1 MGVIIIQLSLPIA
14 LLALG
19 LIAGKLIEKKHFKA
33 LDEREATLADIAI
46 CNLRNIPEG
55 SNICDISL
63 VCGGVVIATDY
74 FKVFTAQLRNIFG
87 GEIKTYQS
95 LMTRARREALV
106 RMLEEARRAGADSV
120 WNVRF
125 ETSTI
130 QGKQKKKA
138 GGVEVLAYGTAIKS
152 A

>member
-1 MGVIIIQLSLPIA
+1 MGTLIFQLGIPIGF
-14 LLALG
+14 LLLG
-19 LIAGKLIEKKHFKA
+19 LIAGKCIEMRHFKA
-33 LDEREATLADIAI
+33 LDEREGALQDITI
-46 CNLRNIPEG
+46 CNLRNIPEDVHV
-55 SNICDISL
+55 SNTLL

-74 FKVFTAQLRNIFG
+74 FKVFAAQLRNLFG

-106 RMLEEARRAGADSV
+106 RMLEDAKVAGADSV

-138 GGVEVLAYGTAIKS
+138 GGVEVLAYGTAVISK
-152 A
+152 